1 MKKIATLT
9 TMAFV
14 LSTVFAFAKA
24 PASQDQPAPT
34 TKSTK
39 SAKKTHKK
47 TSNKKT
53 TTGTTAPAAVK

>member
-14 LSTVFAFAKA
+14 LSTVFAFAGV
-24 PASQDQPAPT
+24 PASQDQPAPATKT

-39 SAKKTHKK
+39 KNHKK
-47 TSNKKT
+47 TNKKST
-53 TTGTTAPAAVK
+53 SNTTAPAAVK